1 MSAKIKA
8 IIFYKIL
15 FDVGFVGGPRDI
27 LSIVLNKSTSLSHLD
42 FLCLLR
48 ERFSLVITY
57 ELFEIRYLSLIGCF
71 GRPVGY

>member
-1 MSAKIKA
+1 MSTKIKA

-15 FDVGFVGGPRDI
+15 FDVGFVGGPHDI
-27 LSIVLNKSTSLSHLD
+27 LSIVTNKSTSLHYLD

-57 ELFEIRYLSLIGCF
+57 ELFENLEISR
-71 GRPVGY
+71 